1 MTSLLGLLCGFA
13 VIIGGALTDHD
24 PLSAL
29 CSVTALIIVIG
40 GSFAALLTQFGFR
53 EVLAGIKGIFW
64 LVKPPKT
71 DLPKFIEQVAEWS
84 SLARSQG
91 TLALESIVEDVQ
103 DPFQKQ
109 GLQMIIDN
117 TSPDDLPAILH
128 VMAEKTGRRQEIPA
142 EVWEA
147 AGGYSPTIGVM
158 GAVLGLIHVMM
169 RLDHPEELGQ
179 GIATAFVATIYGV
192 GFANLVALPLGNR
205 LNRLAQELE
214 RERHVLIQG
223 FVLLAEGKPGILIR
237 QNLASFLDDHGKVK
251 PKKSEAEDEPAGAQA
266 AAGA

>member
-13 VIIGGALTDHD
+13 VIIGGALSDSD
-24 PLSAL
+24 PLSSL
-29 CSVTALIIVIG
+29 CSLTAVIIVIG
-40 GSFAALLTQFGFR
+40 GSFAALLTQFGLGP
-53 EVLAGIKGIFW
+53 VLVGMKGILW

-71 DLPKFIEQVAEWS
+71 DLRQFIDQVAEWS

-91 TLALESIVEDVQ
+91 TLALEGVVGDVK

-117 TSPDDLPAILH
+117 TSPDDLPTILTI
-128 VMAEKTGRRQEIPA
+128 MAEKTGRAQETPA

-169 RLDHPEELGQ
+169 RLDHPEELGE

-192 GFANLVALPLGNR
+192 GFANLIALPLGNR
-205 LNRLAQELE
+205 LKHLAQELE
-214 RERHVLIQG
+214 RERHVVIQG

-237 QNLASFLDDHGKVK
+237 QNLSSFLDDEGKA
-251 PKKSEAEDEPAGAQA
+251 KKKAEAGADAPAGATQQA
-266 AAGA
+266 A

>member
-13 VIIGGALTDHD
+13 VIIGGALSDSD

-29 CSVTALIIVIG
+29 CSLTAVIIVIG
-40 GSFAALLTQFGFR
+40 GSFAALLTQFGLGP
-53 EVLAGIKGIFW
+53 VLVGMKGILW
-64 LVKPPKT
+64 LVKPPKI
-71 DLPKFIEQVAEWS
+71 DLHKFIDQVAEWS

-91 TLALESIVEDVQ
+91 TLALEGVVGDVK

-117 TSPDDLPAILH
+117 TSPDDLPTILTI
-128 VMAEKTGRRQEIPA
+128 MAEKTGRLQETPA

-169 RLDHPEELGQ
+169 RLDHPEELGA

-192 GFANLVALPLGNR
+192 GAANLIFLPLGT
-205 LNRLAQELE
+205 RLAGMAEALE
-214 RERHVLIQG
+214 RERAVMIQG
-223 FVLLAEGKPGILIR
+223 FMLLAEGKSGIMIKQIL
-237 QNLASFLDDHGKVK
+237 NSLVAE
-251 PKKSEAEDEPAGAQA
+251 KKAPPPAAEAADEPLGETAEQA
-266 AAGA
+266 A